1 MHGISVY
8 KPESYI
14 PGFIIVC
21 SSRINIEVKMKDFIW
36 KTRWSSKIM
45 LINTGGPIEIYIK
58 MKCLEGFI
66 NESGGNGNK

>member
-1 MHGISVY
+1 
-8 KPESYI
+8 
-14 PGFIIVC
+14 
-21 SSRINIEVKMKDFIW
+21 MKDFIW